1 MSRASHFLTPGGP
14 PICCTAHDPFGI
26 FPRTSMYFD
35 FANVLVYIVIS
46 IGFIFGSLTIGRIL
60 RPHRPTPEKLSTYE
74 CGEEAIGSAWIQFN
88 VRFYII
94 ALIFLIF
101 DVEIAVLFPWAVVFK
116 KLGLLAFA
124 EILLFVGILVVGFA
138 YVWVKGDLE
147 WLRSLGEVHN
157 EPRDSA
163 L

>member
-1 MSRASHFLTPGGP
+1 
-14 PICCTAHDPFGI
+14 
-26 FPRTSMYFD
+26 MYFD

-46 IGFIFGSLTIGRIL
+46 MGFIFGSLTIGRIL

-101 DVEIAVLFPWAVVFK
+101 DVEIAVLFPWAVIFK
-116 KLGLLAFA
+116 KVGLLALA
-124 EILLFVGILVVGFA
+124 EVFLFVGILVVGFA

-147 WLRSLGEVHN
+147 WLRSLGEVRS
-157 EPRDSA
+157 EPKKDA
-163 L
+163 A